1 MLLSPLKGV
10 VCYLL
15 PAFLP
20 HRVVRASL
28 ELLVVCNGLDV
39 AVVLHIR
46 LVDRWMHA
54 VVLATCYEQQ
64 GRAVFVPEV
73 DVGVLVAR
81 REVSEGPSPH
91 EAARSGDV
99 VALVDLVGLLPAQ
112 SIGEGVVELLFG
124 EPNSLMAV
132 GGVLQDREERAD
144 LCDRGYPDALG
155 WRGVYNYSRRAVTV
169 IEQDLGEHAS
179 RRVA

>member
-39 AVVLHIR
+39 AVVLDVR
-46 LVDRWMHA
+46 LVDRWRHE

-73 DVGVLVAR
+73 DVGVLVAW

-99 VALVDLVGLLPAQ
+99 VALVDLVRLLPAQ
-112 SIGEGVVELLFG
+112 SVGEGVVELLRSERDG
-124 EPNSLMAV
+124 PVAV
-132 GGVLQDREERAD
+132 GWVLQDREERAD
-144 LCDRGYPDALG
+144 LCDRGCPDALCR
-155 WRGVYNYSRRAVTV
+155 RGVYS
-169 IEQDLGEHAS
+169 
-179 RRVA
+179 

>member
-1 MLLSPLKGV
+1 MPDG
-10 VCYLL
+10 
-15 PAFLP
+15 
-20 HRVVRASL
+20 VVRAAR

-39 AVVLHIR
+39 AVVLDVR
-46 LVDRWMHA
+46 LVDRRRHD
-54 VVLATCYEQQ
+54 VVLAPRYEEQ

-81 REVSEGPSPH
+81 GEVSEGPSPH
-91 EAARSGDV
+91 EAARSGDM

-124 EPNSLMAV
+124 EPNRLVAV
-132 GGVLQDREERAD
+132 CGVLQDREERAD

-155 WRGVYNYSRRAVTV
+155 WRGVYSYPRRAVNV
-169 IEQDLGEHAS
+169 
-179 RRVA
+179 V